1 MDAARDAHAGYFRTL
16 LERATPETGDGWDES
31 TWLDCLEVER
41 GNLRLTL
48 ERIAEAGTPED
59 LLHVVVS
66 CWDLWWPRGYWTE
79 ARTWLERAL
88 QGDGNPAGVDRA
100 QGLRFLGLVTDALGD
115 HDRGVALVEESRQR
129 FQDLGD
135 RRGAW
140 QSLLDLSQLWS
151 SRDYGEAGRYA
162 EEALAVARDG
172 GTPVMVARSLNRL
185 GNWHLNI
192 AQPLEAR
199 CYHEEALAIFQRLQ
213 NPRGIA
219 ETLDLLALAAGLNG
233 DLAQSVSYHQQAIPL
248 LEALGD
254 RQTLGSALTVLAQT
268 TESYFTDTL
277 PLPGTSFENAVE
289 KLERAQ
295 AIAREIG
302 SRAGEANALI
312 VLGGGL
318 GPRGDFGGALS
329 SLQQGLALAEEIAH
343 REWILGATCGLGLV
357 HRDLL
362 AFSIARGY
370 LEQALN
376 LTKTMRS
383 PYWISCVTGFLASTC
398 IAAEDLH
405 RAEEV
410 LVALPVDDARLQM
423 LGDRLCQS
431 ARAELA
437 LAQGK
442 PEVSLPILDHL
453 ITSIPASSA
462 GKVIPRLW
470 YLRGQT
476 LMMLNRADE
485 AAAALRD
492 AAKAAAALDHRPL
505 LWRIHVTQARLARA
519 RGQSDDAD
527 QAMARA
533 RSIIQELATSIPD
546 DTLRADFLEQAMRPI
561 QQVDAVQ
568 RLAPGRT

>member
-1 MDAARDAHAGYFRTL
+1 
-16 LERATPETGDGWDES
+16 
-31 TWLDCLEVER
+31 
-41 GNLRLTL
+41 
-48 ERIAEAGTPED
+48 
-59 LLHVVVS
+59 
-66 CWDLWWPRGYWTE
+66 
-79 ARTWLERAL
+79 
-88 QGDGNPAGVDRA
+88 
-100 QGLRFLGLVTDALGD
+100 
-115 HDRGVALVEESRQR
+115 
-129 FQDLGD
+129 
-135 RRGAW
+135 
-140 QSLLDLSQLWS
+140 
-151 SRDYGEAGRYA
+151 
-162 EEALAVARDG
+162 
-172 GTPVMVARSLNRL
+172 MVARSLNRL
-185 GNWHLNI
+185 GNWHLNL

-199 CYHEEALAIFQRLQ
+199 HYHEEALAIFQRLQ

-233 DLAQSVSYHQQAIPL
+233 DLVQGVSFHQQAIPL

-289 KLERAQ
+289 NLGRAL

-312 VLGGGL
+312 VLGEAL
-318 GPRGDFGGALS
+318 GPRGDFGRALS

-362 AFSIARGY
+362 ALPIALGY

-383 PYWISCVTGFLASTC
+383 PYWVSCVTGFLASTC

-442 PEVSLPILDHL
+442 PEVSLPILDQL
-453 ITSIPASSA
+453 VASVPATSA

-470 YLRGQT
+470 YLRGQM

-505 LWRIHVTQARLARA
+505 LWRIHVTQASLVRA
-519 RGQSDDAD
+519 RCHSDDAE

-533 RSIIQELATSIPD
+533 RAIIQELATSIPD
-546 DTLRADFLEQAMRPI
+546 DTLRTDFLEQAMRLI
-561 QQVDAVQ
+561 QQADAI
-568 RLAPGRT
+568 